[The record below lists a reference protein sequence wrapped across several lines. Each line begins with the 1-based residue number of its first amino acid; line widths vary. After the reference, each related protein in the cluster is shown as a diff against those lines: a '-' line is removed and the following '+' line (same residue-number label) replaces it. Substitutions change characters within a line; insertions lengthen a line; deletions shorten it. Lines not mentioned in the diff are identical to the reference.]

1 MKEKKIFHVAHVTE
15 SPAADT
21 GFSRLYPKAD
31 GWYTQDSDGN
41 EVRIEGIVV
50 LDNAGTALDQKPNI
64 QFLSPLTT
72 AVDGDKIKVGVD
84 TEGYSWED
92 ASPDG
97 IKPVGDANVRVSK
110 LFALEIDLGSVGDLE
125 THLATLESLWE
136 AHSTDATLV
145 VPKTNKGIEVGGG
158 LKVDSDGKIFADKLK
173 EIIPMPLIVGTD
185 GRIRTVATVD
195 TYTLTIT
202 VTGLHAPISGTV
214 WITGNGFVKSSVFS
228 DGVCVISD
236 IPNGTYNY
244 TILTEQYQPYFD
256 EVTVSG
262 NTSITATL
270 TSQLGQDPGDVIE
283 GRAGERI
290 TTGSESNLTL
300 ARPVA
305 VVERNVNYDLTL
317 PAAGDS
323 QTVEITARKAQ
334 DGEALTLS
342 GEGGFVL
349 DGEINAVLT
358 TTQKGAW
365 VKVKAMD
372 VDGTYRWVVIMDS
385 GHWELGV

>member
-1 MKEKKIFHVAHVTE
+1 MATWTDINNKESGSSVRDKINTAFNYLFGWIDDPPPEEDQSKWEMSGTADIQPKEEMGVITTRLN
-15 SPAADT
+15 AASN
-21 GFSRLYPKAD
+21 FRVEAD
-31 GWYTQDSDGN
+31 GKVFIDN
-41 EVRIEGIVV
+41 LAEIV
-50 LDNAGTALDQKPNI
+50 
-64 QFLSPLTT
+64 PLPLL
-72 AVDGDKIKVGVD
+72 VD
-84 TEGYSWED
+84 T
-92 ASPDG
+92 
-97 IKPVGDANVRVSK
+97 N
-110 LFALEIDLGSVGDLE
+110 
-125 THLATLESLWE
+125 
-136 AHSTDATLV
+136 
-145 VPKTNKGIEVGGG
+145 
-158 LKVDSDGKIFADKLK
+158 
-173 EIIPMPLIVGTD
+173 

-270 TSQLGQDPGDVIE
+270 TSQLGQDPGDVVE

-334 DGEALTLS
+334 EGEALTLN

-349 DGEINAVLT
+349 DGVHDNVLT
-358 TTQKGAW
+358 TTTKGAW

-385 GHWELGV
+385 GHWELGE